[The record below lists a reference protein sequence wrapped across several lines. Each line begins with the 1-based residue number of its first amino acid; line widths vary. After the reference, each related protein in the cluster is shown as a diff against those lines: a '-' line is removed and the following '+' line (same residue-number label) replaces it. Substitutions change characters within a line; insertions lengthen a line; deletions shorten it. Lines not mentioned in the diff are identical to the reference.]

1 MKNRKVLLA
10 SLIEAAVVVAVGLLV
25 GWEWG
30 LGAMAGLGSG
40 LGAWIGVRY
49 GNKKATE
56 VDQYREECWVN
67 ARNANLELAIHL
79 TFRNEK
85 SLGRGNPSRPIVR

>member
-1 MKNRKVLLA
+1 MEQELCSHLNNRKVLLA
-10 SLIEAAVVVAVGLLV
+10 SLIGAAVVVAVGLLV

-49 GNKKATE
+49 GNKKARE
-56 VDQYREECWVN
+56 VDQYREEWLGK
-67 ARNANLELAIHL
+67 RK
-79 TFRNEK
+79 K
-85 SLGRGNPSRPIVR
+85 SQLGAGDSPDGP

>member
-10 SLIEAAVVVAVGLLV
+10 SLIGAAVVVAVGLLV

-49 GNKKATE
+49 GNKKARE
-56 VDQYREECWVN
+56 VDQYREEW
-67 ARNANLELAIHL
+67 
-79 TFRNEK
+79 
-85 SLGRGNPSRPIVR
+85 LGKRKKRQLGTGDSPDVP